1 MPTFDRLEIRI
12 NPSISSNWIQSRGIC
27 VAEIYINNEPLIELV
42 RQIEEP
48 FVRAEI
54 EERRAEG
61 EKIREIDFLAGDY
74 LYLLPSMVV
83 LPSRNLLNEP
93 WNHNFSLEAGDPR
106 IGKATVLGCTCG
118 VIQCWFMLVRITLNE
133 STVQWSEFS
142 QFHRDWQLDLGQFRF
157 DREQYEFELSKPG

>member
-12 NPSISSNWIQSRGIC
+12 NPSISSNWIQSKGIC

-42 RQIEEP
+42 RQIEEL

-54 EERRAEG
+54 EKRRAEG
-61 EKIREIDFLAGDY
+61 EKIREIDFLARDY
-74 LYLLPSMVV
+74 LYLPLSMVV

-118 VIQCWFMLVRITLNE
+118 VIQC
-133 STVQWSEFS
+133 
-142 QFHRDWQLDLGQFRF
+142 
-157 DREQYEFELSKPG
+157 